1 MRKRS
6 LIVIL
11 IGFCLPLKAQQAERY
26 FQQIRN
32 NPAKLTAFFSQMP
45 KGGDLH
51 HHYSGSV
58 YAESYIKWV
67 VERDYFINKKTL
79 KIAAVIPGQ
88 DTMWKNFSELSKSK
102 QLDSIKAALM
112 QKWSVNDYNGVSYP
126 SDRLF
131 FETFGNFSLAA
142 KLNADSGLMEIKGR
156 AKAEHVSYIETMF
169 SSVGNTVN
177 TADIA
182 QVFNPQL
189 EELQSAK
196 KAAATQTLF
205 ADLYTKL
212 TDRQI
217 ISFADQFCTNIAR
230 RHKELRLDDST
241 FTMRYQATVSRIV
254 PPTDVFKALIL
265 AFEAATRSRLIVGV
279 NIVAP
284 ENNEVSM
291 RDYWLHMQMFHF
303 FHNKYPKVRI
313 AMHAGEL
320 CLGMVRPEELTWHI
334 GAAVYDAGASRIGHG
349 VDMPYEKNC
358 YNLMRYMH
366 QKQIAVEINLSSNEF
381 ILKVKGDRHPVTLY
395 KEFGVPIVICTDDA
409 GVLRSSLTEQYVL
422 LAGRYPEFSYN
433 DIKHIVY
440 NSIAY
445 SFIEE
450 PSIRKELKVNLDRDF
465 ARFEKGIPAVS
476 K

>member
-1 MRKRS
+1 MQKTS
-6 LIVIL
+6 LSIIFICFYL
-11 IGFCLPLKAQQAERY
+11 QIKAQQTERY

-45 KGGDLH
+45 KGADLH

-67 VERDYFINKKTL
+67 IERDYFINRKTL
-79 KIAAVIPGQ
+79 KIAAAISSQ
-88 DTMWKNFSELSKSK
+88 DTMWKSFSQLSKSK

-112 QKWSVNDYNGVSYP
+112 QKWSVTDYNGVSYP

-142 KLNADSGLMEIKGR
+142 KLNADSGLMEIKDR
-156 AKAEHVSYIETMF
+156 AKVEHVSYIETMF
-169 SSVGNTVN
+169 SSVGDTVN

-212 TDRQI
+212 IDRQI
-217 ISFADQFCTNIAR
+217 IAFADQFCTNIAR
-230 RHKELRLDDST
+230 RHKELGLDESS

-254 PPTDVFKALIL
+254 LPTDVFKALIL
-265 AFEAATRSRLIVGV
+265 AFEAADRSTLIVGV
-279 NIVAP
+279 NILAP

-291 RDYWLHMQMFHF
+291 RDYWLHMQMFRF
-303 FHNKYPKVRI
+303 FHNKYPKVKI

-349 VDMPYEKNC
+349 VDIPYEKNC
-358 YNLMRYMH
+358 YNLMHYMH
-366 QKQIAVEINLSSNEF
+366 QKRIAVEINLSSNEF
-381 ILKVKGDRHPVTLY
+381 ILKIKGDRHPVTLY

-422 LAGRYPEFSYN
+422 LASRYPAFSYN

-440 NSIAY
+440 NSIDY

-450 PSIRKELKVNLDRDF
+450 QSVRKKLKDNLDRDF
-465 ARFEKGIPAVS
+465 ARFEKMISATP